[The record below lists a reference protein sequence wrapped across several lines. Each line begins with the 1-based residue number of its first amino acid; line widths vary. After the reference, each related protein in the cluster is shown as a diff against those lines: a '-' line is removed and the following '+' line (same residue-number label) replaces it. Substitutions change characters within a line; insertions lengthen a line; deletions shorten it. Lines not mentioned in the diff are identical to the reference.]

1 MNNSSNNFQMIFI
14 AVCGF
19 FLVLGLVLFATYK
32 ARQSGGNLANLQ
44 IWGTISKSDFSLFAS
59 KLNEAGIQGFSMTYT
74 EKSKDTFE
82 NDLVN
87 ALADGIGPDMVLI
100 KQDFILK
107 HGNKLFTIPF
117 TSYEERT
124 FRDNFIDGANIYIK
138 SDGILAVPFVADP
151 MIMYFNKDIFTDTG
165 IAQIPKKWSEL
176 PDLAL
181 KITKSD
187 ASSNIT
193 RSTVSFGE
201 YRNVDNAKELISS
214 LLFQVGNSIVSS
226 VGENMQST
234 LGVDDASSNSASK
247 LTLAGSAIK
256 FFTDFANPKKAVYSW
271 NRALPSAKK
280 SFLSEDLAMYFGF
293 ASEYSDIKSKN
304 INLNF
309 DVANIP
315 QFDAG
320 KTSVFGNIYA
330 FGILK
335 NSPNIS
341 QALSTIYLFTSKD
354 IENLFI
360 SNTDYASARKD
371 LLALPPINSIKS
383 VVNSSALMSKGW
395 LDPDYSKTSQ
405 IFQNMIEDI
414 SSGRSD
420 VGSAVKDASGQIDN
434 LLK

>member
-1 MNNSSNNFQMIFI
+1 
-14 AVCGF
+14 
-19 FLVLGLVLFATYK
+19 
-32 ARQSGGNLANLQ
+32 
-44 IWGTISKSDFSLFAS
+44 
-59 KLNEAGIQGFSMTYT
+59 
-74 EKSKDTFE
+74 
-82 NDLVN
+82 
-87 ALADGIGPDMVLI
+87 
-100 KQDFILK
+100 
-107 HGNKLFTIPF
+107 
-117 TSYEERT
+117 
-124 FRDNFIDGANIYIK
+124 
-138 SDGILAVPFVADP
+138 
-151 MIMYFNKDIFTDTG
+151 
-165 IAQIPKKWSEL
+165 
-176 PDLAL
+176 
-181 KITKSD
+181 
-187 ASSNIT
+187 
-193 RSTVSFGE
+193 
-201 YRNVDNAKELISS
+201 
-214 LLFQVGNSIVSS
+214 
-226 VGENMQST
+226 
-234 LGVDDASSNSASK
+234 
-247 LTLAGSAIK
+247 
-256 FFTDFANPKKAVYSW
+256 
-271 NRALPSAKK
+271 
-280 SFLSEDLAMYFGF
+280 LSEDLAMYFGF

-360 SNTDYASARKD
+360 SNTDYASVRKD
-371 LLALPPINSIKS
+371 LLALPPTNSIKS

-405 IFQNMIEDI
+405 IFQSMIEDI

>member
-44 IWGTISKSDFSLFAS
+44 IWGTISKNDFSLFTS

-87 ALADGIGPDMVLI
+87 ALADGIGPDIVLI
-100 KQDFILK
+100 KQDFIFK